1 MKQLMISLLL
11 LLSCFSVLAQEKTA
25 NREVKKVK
33 KLYALYGGTYDSF
46 TRMPLGAK
54 VFLMLKDS
62 TIVDTLSA
70 EVYNKEIASLSS
82 LWRRFAGIISSK
94 QLIQVISIHPSTILL
109 SLRAENIIMPCLRY

>member
-70 EVYNKEIASLSS
+70 EVYNKDSFFKFPVE
-82 LWRRFAGIISSK
+82 RFAGIISSK

>member
-11 LLSCFSVLAQEKTA
+11 LLTCFSVQAQEKTA
-25 NREVKKVK
+25 NREVTKVK
-33 KLYALYGGTYDSF
+33 KLYALYGETYDSF

-70 EVYNKEIASLSS
+70 EVYNKDSFFKFPVEKVC
-82 LWRRFAGIISSK
+82 RDISSK
-94 QLIQVISIHPSTILL
+94 QLALAISIHPSTILS

>member
-70 EVYNKEIASLSS
+70 EVYNKLSS

>member
-33 KLYALYGGTYDSF
+33 KLYDLYGGAYDSF

-62 TIVDTLSA
+62 TIEPTL
-70 EVYNKEIASLSS
+70 K
-82 LWRRFAGIISSK
+82 RGIF
-94 QLIQVISIHPSTILL
+94 
-109 SLRAENIIMPCLRY
+109 

>member
-11 LLSCFSVLAQEKTA
+11 LLTCFSVLAQDKTA
-25 NREVKKVK
+25 NREVTKVK

-70 EVYNKEIASLSS
+70 EVYNYNKDS
-82 LWRRFAGIISSK
+82 FF
-94 QLIQVISIHPSTILL
+94 
-109 SLRAENIIMPCLRY
+109 